1 MKIGIFGGTFDPP
14 HLGHKKYGEEAVERL
29 SLDKLIVIPTFIPPH
44 KSFNGA
50 SGEDRLAMTKALFDG
65 NPRITVSAL
74 ELERGG
80 KSYTCET
87 VKLLREKYPE
97 DELIFLVGSDML
109 LSFHTWRE
117 PEHIL
122 DCVRL
127 CAVSRNS
134 STGEA
139 ELKRYIDTYFK
150 QRKDRF
156 IICSFEPIELSSTQV
171 RNSVKSGEPIE
182 KMTGGQVEKY
192 IKEKELYL

>member
-14 HLGHKKYGEEAVERL
+14 HLGHKKYGEEAMDKL
-29 SLDKLIVIPTFIPPH
+29 SLDRLIVIPTFIPPH
-44 KSFNGA
+44 KSFDGA

-74 ELERGG
+74 EIERGG

-117 PEHIL
+117 PETIL
-122 DCVRL
+122 DCVKI
-127 CAVSRNS
+127 CAVSRS
-134 STGEA
+134 AAVDEEKMQS
-139 ELKRYIDTYFK
+139 YVDTYFSE
-150 QRKDRF
+150 RKNRF

-171 RNSVKSGEPIE
+171 RNFVKSGEPIE
-182 KMTGGQVEKY
+182 KMTGERIEKY

>member
-14 HLGHKKYGEEAVERL
+14 HLGHKKYAEEAIEHL
-29 SLDKLIVIPTFIPPH
+29 SLDRMIVIPTFIPPH
-44 KSFNGA
+44 KRFDGA
-50 SGEDRLAMTKALFDG
+50 CGEDRLAMTKLTFDG
-65 NPRITVSAL
+65 DEKITVSAL
-74 ELERGG
+74 ELERKG

-122 DCVRL
+122 DCVKL
-127 CAVSRNS
+127 CAVTRAAEID
-134 STGEA
+134 EA
-139 ELKRYIDTYFK
+139 EMQAYIDTYFS

-156 IICSFEPIELSSTQV
+156 IICSFTPFELSSTQV
-171 RNSVKSGEPIE
+171 RNAVKKGEPIE
-182 KMTGGQVEKY
+182 EMTGEQVEKY